1 MDFREQLDSM
11 LLESIEDCR
20 VRESSTFA
28 RAIEGKRDLVL
39 FGAGGLGR
47 KILSALRSEGVEP
60 LAFIDNKIA
69 GKEVDGLKVLLPA
82 EAAERWGTSAA
93 FVVTIWASWADTMH
107 AQVESLRALGCQTVV
122 SFIPVLWK
130 FPNLLPHV
138 QIELPSRV
146 LEQKE
151 RI

>member
-93 FVVTIWASWADTMH
+93 FVVTDRKSTRLNSSH
-107 AQVESLRALGCQTVV
+107 ANIS
-122 SFIPVLWK
+122 
-130 FPNLLPHV
+130 
-138 QIELPSRV
+138 
-146 LEQKE
+146 
-151 RI
+151 